1 MYRDLAP
8 EGAPFG
14 VQRGPYTGP
23 PRRLRVSALPA
34 AVVARLAAAL
44 AGSGHPEPLLRGAT
58 RRGYLGLA
66 AGGVFLA
73 AAAGVAAA
81 TTREFGQIPGF
92 LQGYSWLAL
101 YSGLGAITGA
111 GAAGLVVG
119 NRGLPGRGAFLLPL
133 DVVEIDGDGLTLTPL
148 GGLRRATLEHD
159 AGRIALVL
167 RFEHGARHVFS
178 VASEA
183 EAERA
188 FARLEHAQQTLEDLT
203 DQLDLERALDLDPF
217 FSLREEGEWA
227 GSQGRQGRGWRRV
240 AAALAAGVILGGG
253 ARGIRNAA
261 SDEQA
266 YKKAVERDDRA
277 SYLLYQTKRKAPS
290 FREGMKASPADLKT
304 S

>member
-1 MYRDLAP
+1 
-8 EGAPFG
+8 
-14 VQRGPYTGP
+14 
-23 PRRLRVSALPA
+23 
-34 AVVARLAAAL
+34 
-44 AGSGHPEPLLRGAT
+44 
-58 RRGYLGLA
+58 
-66 AGGVFLA
+66 
-73 AAAGVAAA
+73 
-81 TTREFGQIPGF
+81 
-92 LQGYSWLAL
+92 
-101 YSGLGAITGA
+101 
-111 GAAGLVVG
+111 
-119 NRGLPGRGAFLLPL
+119 LPL

-148 GGLRRATLEHD
+148 GGLRRATIEHD

-183 EAERA
+183 VAEQT
-188 FARLEHAQQTLEDLT
+188 FARLEQAQQTLEDLT

-240 AAALAAGVILGGG
+240 AAALAAGVSLGGG